1 MAVFIFRI
9 SVRDHSLLY
18 PGNLGIAIVGIA
30 SSVKH
35 NGCGRLAAPVVDF
48 AVRAF
53 DYVAGLPAFSTSAA
67 TAGTA
72 ATATTATVSTAAVT
86 RSLVSG
92 LVDNDWP
99 TVKLS
104 AVHF

>member
-18 PGNLGIAIVGIA
+18 PVDLGIAIVGIA

-72 ATATTATVSTAAVT
+72 TTATVSTAAAT

>member
-67 TAGTA
+67 TA

>member
-53 DYVAGLPAFSTSAA
+53 DYVAGLPAFSPSAA
-67 TAGTA
+67 AGTA
-72 ATATTATVSTAAVT
+72 TTATTATVSTAAAT

>member
-18 PGNLGIAIVGIA
+18 PWNLGIAIVGIA

-72 ATATTATVSTAAVT
+72 TTATVSTAAVT

>member
-53 DYVAGLPAFSTSAA
+53 GYVAGLPAFSTSAA
-67 TAGTA
+67 TAT
-72 ATATTATVSTAAVT
+72 TATTATTVSTAAVT

>member
-18 PGNLGIAIVGIA
+18 PGDLGIAIVGIA

-67 TAGTA
+67 TA

>member
-1 MAVFIFRI
+1 VAVFIFRI

-67 TAGTA
+67 TAAT

>member
-18 PGNLGIAIVGIA
+18 PGNLGIAIVGIV

-67 TAGTA
+67 TA